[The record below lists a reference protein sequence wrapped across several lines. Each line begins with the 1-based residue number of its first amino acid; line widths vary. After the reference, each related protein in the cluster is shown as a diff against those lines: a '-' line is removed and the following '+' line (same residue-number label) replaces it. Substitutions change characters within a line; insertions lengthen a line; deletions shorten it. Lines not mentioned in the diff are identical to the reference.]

1 MWICKVRLELC
12 FEESTPLVAEVV
24 LLPVQMLQGGL
35 EHLCQVVPGQLVLA
49 SLLNNGLNQP
59 LEVILQSFKGVI
71 VALVVPR
78 VQVIRVSD
86 AGLSAFEDV
95 LSGLA
100 VCLVSTTTVALFRR
114 VSLWY
119 LNCLFFILSIV

>member
-1 MWICKVRLELC
+1 MWICKVCLELC

-71 VALVVPR
+71 VALVVSC

-95 LSGLA
+95 LSRVA
-100 VCLVSTTTVALFRR
+100 VCLVSTTTVALFRW

-119 LNCLFFILSIV
+119 LNCRLFILSIV